1 MIDPV
6 FAAEVTNTAAA
17 AHEAVGPLGTF
28 GLNGKL
34 FLAQLINFIIVLIVL
49 AKWVY
54 KPLLRV
60 MDERTN
66 RIEQSLK
73 DATLI
78 EEAKK
83 AMEVERDA
91 AILAARRDATA
102 VLTEAKEKS
111 AAMIATATA
120 RAQEEVAGIVTQARQ
135 QIVGERALMREEVEK
150 EVVQLAARIAE
161 KFLGEK
167 MTSKEDLQLLQQGMK
182 EVKTK

>member
-17 AHEAVGPLGTF
+17 AHDAAGPLGTF

-34 FLAQLINFIIVLIVL
+34 FLAQLVNFAIVLVVL

-60 MDERTN
+60 MDERTA

-73 DATLI
+73 DATHI

-102 VLTEAKEKS
+102 VLTDAKEK
-111 AAMIATATA
+111 ANTMIAIATT
-120 RAQEEVAGIVTQARQ
+120 RAQEEVAAIVTQARS
-135 QIVGERALMREEVEK
+135 QIVGERAMMREEVEK

-161 KFLGEK
+161 KFLAAK
-167 MTSKEDLQLLQQGMK
+167 VTSKEDLQLLQQGLK
-182 EVKTK
+182 EVKND